1 MTDGPVPIAA
11 ASDLAILQGAELTGV
26 FVWKYGVT
34 LSFDNK
40 PLTITVE
47 SDAELR
53 SQGRT
58 EIYNQEVIVAF
69 GARILSLVGFCVRDM
84 SVTDDKVLK
93 LAFDEGSSL
102 TLRPDSSGYES
113 YSVNLPDGSLFVG

>member
-47 SDAELR
+47 MSKF
-53 SQGRT
+53 SST
-58 EIYNQEVIVAF
+58 VN
-69 GARILSLVGFCVRDM
+69 RI
-84 SVTDDKVLK
+84 
-93 LAFDEGSSL
+93 
-102 TLRPDSSGYES
+102 P
-113 YSVNLPDGSLFVG
+113 PP